1 MEEQLVDRGMTGT
14 ACRVAGDRGTTD
26 EVAVTNA
33 CKVRMKVN
41 VRVRVRVKV
50 KVMVASMTTK
60 YRVTMSLKEGRAMR
74 RA

>member
-1 MEEQLVDRGMTGT
+1 MERGMTDT
-14 ACRVAGDRGTTD
+14 ACREAGDRGTTD

-50 KVMVASMTTK
+50 KVMVASLTTE
-60 YRVTMSLKEGRAMR
+60 YRVAMSLKEGMAMR

>member
-1 MEEQLVDRGMTGT
+1 MDRGMTGT

-33 CKVRMKVN
+33 CQVRMKANVR

-60 YRVTMSLKEGRAMR
+60 YRVTMSLKEGMAMR